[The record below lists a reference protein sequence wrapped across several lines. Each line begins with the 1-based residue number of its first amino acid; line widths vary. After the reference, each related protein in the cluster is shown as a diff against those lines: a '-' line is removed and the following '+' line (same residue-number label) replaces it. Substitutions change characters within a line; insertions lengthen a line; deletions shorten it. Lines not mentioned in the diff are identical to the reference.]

1 MLLQQQTAVTKKGG
15 EEGVLSM
22 VMKEPAGKRSRA
34 VERKLRRR
42 EALKARPVAEVT
54 VTFRH
59 VEPTD
64 AIRRYGER
72 KFAHVAEAL
81 KRPCTVHLIL
91 SVDKYRQCGEVTVKS
106 GRLAVLAAQQETKD
120 LYSVIDLLADKVQ
133 RQLKKHLE
141 KIEAKKWRAPSA
153 GEVLSAAEE
162 AESESRS

>member
-1 MLLQQQTAVTKKGG
+1 
-15 EEGVLSM
+15 
-22 VMKEPAGKRSRA
+22 MKEPTGKRNRV

-42 EALKARPVAEVT
+42 EQLKARPVADVT

-59 VEPTD
+59 VEPTE

-72 KFAHVAEAL
+72 KLAHLAKAL
-81 KRPCTVHLIL
+81 MRPCTVHLIL

-106 GRLAVLAAQQETKD
+106 GSLAVVAAQQETKD

-141 KIEAKKWRAPSA
+141 KLEAKKSRAPSA
-153 GEVLSAAEE
+153 GELLSAAEE
-162 AESESRS
+162 AESDSRS